1 MRTMRA
7 WTTMALVLVGGCTTV
22 EAGHVGIAKKFG
34 KVEGYTFTEGFHWKD
49 PLVSVVEMSY
59 QTQLIDLTGDRR
71 VQVLSKDQLPIVV
84 EASVQYH
91 LNEGQAPGVYRFFG
105 EDYDRRVVYPAVR
118 SAIRDGVAGF
128 EAVELVRSRE
138 ALAANIRRLLRK
150 EVAQLLEQRGIPSY
164 SVAIDGMLLRNVQ
177 LPPSIQESIASVQ
190 RQRAR
195 SAEREQAINTSR
207 QEAEKLRIEAEGRA
221 RALQIQAE
229 AEAEANRTISESLS
243 PEVLKIRAIEASER
257 VLTSDGNRVILLPSS
272 GQSPLL
278 LNIGE

>member
-1 MRTMRA
+1 MGAKRA
-7 WTTMALVLVGGCTTV
+7 VIVAVLAMVGGCTTV
-22 EAGHVGIAKKFG
+22 EAGHVGVATKFG
-34 KVEGYTFTEGFHWKD
+34 KVEGYTFSEGFHWKD
-49 PLVSVVEMSY
+49 PLVSVVQLSY
-59 QTQLIDLTGDRR
+59 QTQLIDLTSERR

-138 ALAANIRRLLRK
+138 ALAQNIRRLLRR
-150 EVAQLLEQRGIPSY
+150 EVADLLERRGIPRF
-164 SVAIDGMLLRNVQ
+164 SVQIDGMLLRNVE

-195 SAEREQAINTSR
+195 SAEREQAINTSM

-221 RALQIQAE
+221 KALQIEAE
-229 AEAEANRTISESLS
+229 AQAEANRTISQSLS
-243 PEVLKIRAIEASER
+243 PQVLKIRSIEASER
-257 VLTSDGNRVILLPSS
+257 VLTSEGNRVILLPSS
-272 GQSPLL
+272 GQNPLL
-278 LNIGE
+278 LNLGE